1 VHIILDLQ
9 ACQSPEGRRRGVGRY
24 SLALARAMLANPHG
38 HEMTVLLNASM
49 GDSIEYL
56 RGQFDGLLP
65 QSRIVTWDGLAPV
78 SWIDPSTAFRRSASE
93 VLRRE
98 VLRRLKPDV
107 VHVASLFDGFGDDVV
122 SAIHPDDGYLNA
134 VTLYDLIPLAHQET
148 YLADER
154 VRRWYMAKIDHLKRA
169 DLLLGISRFSCDE
182 AAELLGI
189 AQERLTNISGAA
201 DPMFKPLQYPEH
213 FRHELMSRYGLS
225 RPFVMYAGGFDSR
238 KNIAALVRAFALLP
252 DAVRKGHQLAIVGG
266 APEPEQKALAA
277 VIASSGLDASEVV
290 FTGYVP
296 DVDLMKLYNLC
307 ALYVFPSLQE
317 GFGLPALEAM
327 SSGALVIGSNASSLP
342 EVIGYEEALF
352 DPKDPQAIQA
362 KMLVAL
368 TDDGF
373 RSVLREHGQRQPLRF
388 SWQES
393 ARRAMS
399 ALAAAA
405 ERARVSRTGANSAP
419 VQGWRGLTAWLPAPG
434 HEPKPMRHLG
444 DCTVYADDDCD
455 GVQPH
460 RPLSALAAEREH
472 FDRVVIE
479 VSDHAYCAKTLPFA
493 ATGMADLVL
502 RDNRLGMLLG
512 ALATTPAGRE
522 LVISL
527 VYRSG
532 GYPAISAAVASGFS
546 AEVLARVFSPL
557 DLQTLGCAQFLPGE
571 DAAIRADGGN
581 GHWREEARAVI
592 GEIASHERL
601 GSVSEED
608 WRRIATA
615 VSRDLPIATSA
626 KPQWLV
632 DISTL
637 FVTDAGTGI
646 QRVVRHVL
654 DELIKD
660 APSGYRVEPICLGED
675 GIFRY
680 ARSYCARRYYAG
692 ETLPPDDPVEFAAG
706 DVYLGLDLVA
716 HLLPKYI
723 ERFRDLRNRGV
734 QQHYVVYDLLPV
746 LRPDCFDPPSLP
758 LFRSWY
764 EAVAEVADSL
774 MCISKAVA
782 DEFKLW
788 LDQARPVRYR
798 PLMIGYFH
806 LGADLGA
813 PHVRQAAA
821 VQGNAQLA
829 ALGDRTTFL
838 MVGTVEPRKGH
849 AQTLAAFE
857 RLWSQGREV
866 NLLIIG
872 KPGWLMDELLAHM
885 RNHPERGKRL
895 FWYEQAADDLLLGA
909 YARASALIM
918 ASEGEGFGLPLIEG
932 AHHGLPLVARDL
944 PVFREIAGEHAHYF
958 SGYDPQSLARSLDQ
972 WLALDA
978 QGRAPQSDGM
988 RWMTWSKA
996 TRQLVERVRLQHWVH
1011 AWLPG
1016 GEWRHAAYDY
1026 RFRSDVGKL
1035 VRGRMHT
1042 TGAAGLLLY
1051 GLPLALQ
1058 MGRYVVKIQGGWDGD
1073 EGCALLEICSQSVDV
1088 LHLRR
1093 ELCAQDKLATGCL
1106 AVVELALGADVS
1118 DLDIRIHVDA
1128 VSKLWISE
1136 LRLHPVDQRPPH
1148 SEPSPLAESIDERSA

>member
-1 VHIILDLQ
+1 MHIVLDVQ

-24 SLALARAMLANPHG
+24 SLALAKAMLANPHG

-49 GDSIEYL
+49 GDSIECL
-56 RGQFDGLLP
+56 RGELDGLLP
-65 QSRIVTWDGLAPV
+65 PSRIVTWDALAPV
-78 SWIDPSTAFRRSASE
+78 SWVDPANTFRRSASE

-98 VLRRLKPDV
+98 VLRRLKPDA

-122 SAIHPDDGYLNA
+122 SAIHPDEGYLNA
-134 VTLYDLIPLAHQET
+134 VTLYDLIPLAHKET
-148 YLADER
+148 YLADDR
-154 VRRWYMAKIDHLKRA
+154 VRSWYMAKIEHLKRA
-169 DLLLGISRFSCDE
+169 DLLLGISRFSCGE
-182 AAELLGI
+182 AADLLGLP
-189 AQERLTNISGAA
+189 QERLANISGAA
-201 DPMFKPLQYPEH
+201 DSIFTPLQYPEH
-213 FRHELMSRYGLS
+213 FRQELMSRYGLS

-266 APEPEQKALAA
+266 APQPEQKALAA

-290 FTGYVP
+290 FTDYVP
-296 DVDLMKLYNLC
+296 DVDLVKLYNLC

-327 SSGALVIGSNASSLP
+327 SSGALVIGSNTSSLP
-342 EVIGYEEALF
+342 EVIGYEQALF
-352 DPKDPQAIQA
+352 DPKDPQAIKA
-362 KMLVAL
+362 KMLAAL

-373 RSVLREHGQRQPLRF
+373 RAALRAHEQSQPLQF

-393 ARRAMS
+393 ATRAMS
-399 ALAAAA
+399 ALEAAG
-405 ERARVSRTGANSAP
+405 EFARSRRVDAKSVP
-419 VQGWRGLTAWLPAPG
+419 VHGWRGLTAFLSAPG
-434 HEPKPMRHLG
+434 HEHKRVRDLG
-444 DCTVYADDDCD
+444 DCTVYADVDCE

-460 RPLSALAAEREH
+460 RPLSAFADEREH

-479 VSDHAYCAKTLPFA
+479 VADHPYCAKTLPFA
-493 ATGMADLVL
+493 ASGMADLLL
-502 RDNRLGMLLG
+502 RDNRLGVLLS
-512 ALATTPAGRE
+512 ALAATPAGRE
-522 LVISL
+522 LVVSL

-532 GYPAISAAVASGFS
+532 GYPAISAAVAAGFS
-546 AEVLARVFSPL
+546 AEVLARVFSSA
-557 DLQTLGCAQFLPGE
+557 DLQTLGCAQFLPGQD
-571 DAAIRADGGN
+571 DAESVDGAS
-581 GHWREEARAVI
+581 GHWREEACAVV
-592 GEIASHERL
+592 GEIASYERS

-608 WRRIATA
+608 WRRVATA
-615 VSRDLPIATSA
+615 VSRNLPIATAA

-660 APSGYRVEPICLGED
+660 APGGYRVEPVCLGED

-782 DEFKLW
+782 DEFKIW

-813 PHVRQAAA
+813 PHVREAAA

-857 RLWSQGREV
+857 RLWSQGRDV

-895 FWYEQAADDLLLGA
+895 FWYEQAADDLLLGS

-958 SGYDPQSLARSLDQ
+958 SGYDPEGLARSLDE
-972 WLALDA
+972 WLTLDA
-978 QGRAPQSDGM
+978 QGRAPQSGGM

-996 TRQLVERVRLQHWVH
+996 TRQLVERVQQQHWVH
-1011 AWLPG
+1011 AWVPG
-1016 GEWRHAAYDY
+1016 GTWRHAAYDY
-1026 RFRSDVGKL
+1026 RFQSDVGKL

-1042 TGAAGLLLY
+1042 TGTAGLLLY

-1058 MGRYVVKIQGGWDGD
+1058 MGRYVVRLEGGWSGA
-1073 EGCALLEICSQSVDV
+1073 EGSALLEIRSQSGKVTHIRRD
-1088 LHLRR
+1088 LRP
-1093 ELCAQDKLATGCL
+1093 EDQLATGCL
-1106 AVVELALGADVS
+1106 AVVELALGGDVS
-1118 DLDIRIHVDA
+1118 DLDIRVQVDA
-1128 VSKLWISE
+1128 ASKLWIGELVLHPMELRPPSE
-1136 LRLHPVDQRPPH
+1136 LSD
-1148 SEPSPLAESIDERSA
+1148 LAESVGERSA